1 MKRRLGEDDPA
12 IASAAFTVTLSSEGS
27 AGQSAPTGPTRSGTS
42 VEAQPHSVAQE
53 VEPEAPDPA
62 QQFAHHLRKALTGAQ
77 QPRAVVSAALPKC

>member
-1 MKRRLGEDDPA
+1 MKRHLGEDDPA

-53 VEPEAPDPA
+53 VELEVPDPA